1 MNDAF
6 HHFAQDLAPFIADER
21 IISDPLRTLAFG
33 TDASFYRLI
42 PKLVVTVINEQ
53 EVQKVLE
60 LAHKYKV
67 HLTFRAAGT
76 SLSGQAVTDGVS
88 DGGSDSCESRCRG
101 HLVKG
106 IVVTLGGL
114 TQGGETEGRSDSGRR
129 RDQVRSVTGKALHNA
144 SNGHAHTVPYSDP

>member
-1 MNDAF
+1 MTDAF
-6 HHFAQDLAPFIADER
+6 HRFAQDLAPFIADER

-60 LAHKYKV
+60 LAHQHKV

-76 SLSGQAVTDGVS
+76 SLSGQAVTDGVLVRLGNGWNKAAVLNNGAVA
-88 DGGSDSCESRCRG
+88 GGA
-101 HLVKG
+101 
-106 IVVTLGGL
+106 GGYWC
-114 TQGGETEGRSDSGRR
+114 
-129 RDQVRSVTGKALHNA
+129 
-144 SNGHAHTVPYSDP
+144 PC